1 MEVPIDTY
9 LFFQISETTTA
20 ISKQRT
26 YLALTNYVSEHDIWY
41 FRHKPGRPTGLV
53 IYAQAISVGI
63 HLHSVYLA
71 RVNAVNDPSRERTLR
86 LSLSYDL
93 NNTKILRNADK

>member
-26 YLALTNYVSEHDIWY
+26 YLALTNYVSELTFGILDTNLD
-41 FRHKPGRPTGLV
+41 RPTGLV